1 MFVLVVLFVIS
12 SFLTKEFLT
21 PRNLQNILL
30 QVATD
35 GIIAV
40 GMTFIIVTA
49 GIDLSVGKVVAL
61 TSVIAI
67 GLQRVTNPALATG
80 AALLAGLIIGLMNGL
95 LVTKVGISPFISRLG
110 GSMGST

>member
-1 MFVLVVLFVIS
+1 M
-12 SFLTKEFLT
+12 
-21 PRNLQNILL
+21 

-67 GLQRVTNPALATG
+67 GLQRFTNPALASG
-80 AALLAGLIIGLMNGL
+80 AALLAGLIIGIMNGL
-95 LVTKVGISPFISRLG
+95 LVTKMGISPFISTLSVRVFVGEGWRLVSPKPG
-110 GSMGST
+110 PLVASIPRLPSWR